1 VSDDNVRDDN
11 VSDED
16 GDIDGSDWLASQFDP
31 TAEVP
36 KQTPPAAPAPT
47 PASPPAAAAP
57 PAQPNPNPAQ
67 GFNWGLRPGGAAEPA
82 QPATP
87 TRQPPAPQTAP
98 PAHSTATPAQSTPAT
113 PQPAAPPA
121 PRAMPRESLPPTEP
135 FVPVRP
141 GSLVPPLVPPPAAR
155 EVDPGP
161 PTEAMPQ
168 PLSWDSLD
176 GVDQPTAAFTVP
188 PWEPA
193 TASAAPPVVQQPPVQ
208 QPVAPQQQPPQPTVP
223 QQPVI
228 PLQPTVAFPK
238 AETDEPRDPTSALD
252 SLFGDNQFQE
262 YEDLG
267 VLQTI
272 TPPAASSPATSFGG
286 TPFAAAGAYAP
297 PVAAERAPITKTQRT
312 LMIVAGALIA
322 LIALVALFFLGQRL
336 GQQSAQPVGAPT
348 GNATTPAK
356 APSNGLAAPG
366 VQSFSALQGGEC
378 LQPFTSAWSA
388 TYTVVDCG
396 SSHVG
401 QLVFKGTLPDA
412 SGTPYP
418 TGSQF
423 KTEITPLCT
432 STSAI
437 DYSVAKS
444 VSDLQISFS
453 YPSSAKDWDGGNRTY
468 YCFVNRASGDPLPD
482 NLAVTK

>member
-1 VSDDNVRDDN
+1 VSDDK
-11 VSDED
+11 

-31 TAEVP
+31 TEEVP
-36 KQTPPAAPAPT
+36 KQAPPPAVPT
-47 PASPPAAAAP
+47 QRLPVQPQ
-57 PAQPNPNPAQ
+57 PAQPQPVQPQAPVAPQPNPAG
-67 GFNWGLRPGGAAEPA
+67 GFNWGLRPGGGAEPVS
-82 QPATP
+82 
-87 TRQPPAPQTAP
+87 PPAPVPVTPEQSAP
-98 PAHSTATPAQSTPAT
+98 PTE
-113 PQPAAPPA
+113 APPA
-121 PRAMPRESLPPTEP
+121 PRAMPREPLPPTEP
-135 FVPVRP
+135 FVLVQP
-141 GSLVPPLVPPPAAR
+141 GSLLPPAVTPPASTAPAAPPPLVSPPLVSPTAPATP

-161 PTEAMPQ
+161 PTQAMPT
-168 PLSWDSLD
+168 PSWDSLD
-176 GVDQPTAAFTVP
+176 GVDEPTAAFTVP

-193 TASAAPPVVQQPPVQ
+193 TASAAPPA
-208 QPVAPQQQPPQPTVP
+208 APQQPAAP
-223 QQPVI
+223 
-228 PLQPTVAFPK
+228 QPTVAFD
-238 AETDEPRDPTSALD
+238 ASAVEQPRDPTSAID

-272 TPPAASSPATSFGG
+272 TPPPSAPAGPETH
-286 TPFAAAGAYAP
+286 AP
-297 PVAAERAPITKTQRT
+297 APVVERAPITKTQRT
-312 LMIVAGALIA
+312 LMIVAGALVA

-336 GQQSAQPVGAPT
+336 GQQSAEQPVGAPS
-348 GNATTPAK
+348 GSASAPAQ

-412 SGTPYP
+412 GSTPYP
-418 TGSQF
+418 TGAQF

-453 YPSSAKDWDGGNRTY
+453 YPSSSKDWDAGDRTY
-468 YCFVNRASGDPLPD
+468 YCFVNRASGDPLPA